1 MANHSASLVLDDE
14 AFFPAHGDEAAAV
27 PFRLTVLDVPASGL
41 LLRTIILMALLSIV
55 VHGALLWW
63 GYQSEERI
71 TPAQPQEMSI
81 EFAAEAVPAPAPP
94 PEPAPEP
101 VEQPVQS
108 LAPEDTEAV
117 ATPPRP
123 EPVKAQPARP
133 KPLPATKHVEPTQP
147 STLSAA
153 PGTALAANPAPAPAP
168 VKETAAVS
176 GLAGLGNPAPAYP
189 QMALR
194 RLWEGRVELRISVT
208 AEGRAASVSVT
219 RSSGHELLDS
229 AAVETVRTWKFLPA
243 KRGDTPVSG
252 TATQVID
259 FKLPK

>member
-1 MANHSASLVLDDE
+1 MANHTASLVLDDQDFLPTHGRE
-14 AFFPAHGDEAAAV
+14 AVAA
-27 PFRLTVLDVPASGL
+27 PFRLSVLDVPASGL
-41 LLRTIILMALLSIV
+41 LPRTIMLMVLLSVI

-63 GYQSEERI
+63 SSQSAERI

-81 EFAAEAVPAPAPP
+81 EFAAEAAPTPAPP
-94 PEPAPEP
+94 AEPESAPEPAP
-101 VEQPVQS
+101 VEQSIDPPP
-108 LAPEDTEAV
+108 APEDAEAV
-117 ATPPRP
+117 VPP
-123 EPVKAQPARP
+123 P
-133 KPLPATKHVEPTQP
+133 KPGPTKPKPVPVTKRVEPAHP
-147 STLSAA
+147 SAPVAA
-153 PGTALAANPAPAPAP
+153 PGPAPALSPIPASAP

-176 GLAGLGNPAPAYP
+176 SLAGLGNPAPAYP

-219 RSSGHELLDS
+219 RSSGHELLDD

-243 KRGDTPVSG
+243 KRGDTAVSG